1 MGKSNLFVNG
11 TEGDRAIV
19 LGNEAI
25 ARGALEA
32 GIGYASM
39 YPGTPASEIIAALDK
54 NKKNMLV

>member
-1 MGKSNLFVNG
+1 MSKGNLFISG
-11 TEGDRAIV
+11 RQGDKGIV

-39 YPGTPASEIIAALDK
+39 YPGTPASEIY
-54 NKKNMLV
+54 